1 MKNYFFY
8 GVILMLIGPTISAQE
23 KAIDSS
29 YNNTYYQG
37 RMEIF
42 ETLPETESAIVFLGN
57 SITERGQ
64 WHELFPGEIIMNRG
78 IGGDNTFGVLARLD
92 HIMKQK
98 PRKMFIMIGIN
109 DIGRGLP
116 LEVIISNYQGILKKI
131 RTQSPGTEVY
141 IQSVLPMNDEILS
154 AAYLKNKKQIVRDLN
169 AALKDLAEKYELT
182 YIDLYN
188 KVFADEDNN
197 LKPELTMDGIHLK
210 PASYVLWTEYLKELG
225 YLD

>member
-1 MKNYFFY
+1 
-8 GVILMLIGPTISAQE
+8 
-23 KAIDSS
+23 
-29 YNNTYYQG
+29 
-37 RMEIF
+37 
-42 ETLPETESAIVFLGN
+42 
-57 SITERGQ
+57 
-64 WHELFPGEIIMNRG
+64 
-78 IGGDNTFGVLARLD
+78 VLARLD

-98 PRKMFIMIGIN
+98 PRKMFVMIGIN

-154 AAYLKNKKQIVRDLN
+154 AAYLKNKKQIVRVLN

-210 PASYVLWTEYLKELG
+210 PASYILWTDYLKKLR
-225 YLD
+225 YVD